1 MSQSTRAFLS
11 RLPANWPN
19 VEYVLSGKQE
29 VLLAASSPANSAGVG
44 MLLTSTTSA
53 GNITL
58 RSADNVVSP
67 RVYIGWLDSKID
79 QEIAIAAYPRG
90 RDIAARITA
99 LVQRSKCLARMS
111 PLMCRSCSLSERKG
125 PGLYTTAPR
134 RVRWEECGEWRGG
147 GFQGEGVSRDGVEG
161 Y

>member
-11 RLPANWPN
+11 RLPGNWPN
-19 VEYVLSGKQE
+19 VEYVLSGTQE

-67 RVYIGWLDSKID
+67 RV
-79 QEIAIAAYPRG
+79 
-90 RDIAARITA
+90 
-99 LVQRSKCLARMS
+99 
-111 PLMCRSCSLSERKG
+111 
-125 PGLYTTAPR
+125 
-134 RVRWEECGEWRGG
+134 
-147 GFQGEGVSRDGVEG
+147 
-161 Y
+161 